1 MMFEKTVTLLLSG
14 EFVCEICYPEAYG
27 FLDNEA
33 HRKDMTAFLAR
44 LGRRLSV
51 TGLGGAWFMA
61 YEHIGPE
68 ERRAIKDEFSF
79 MKHELRPLVDFF
91 VLAMRALQHEE
102 FFSRGSIIEANRLMG
117 AIDANPSLRA
127 DFQSLSSMGKG
138 SVGDGTLRTALE
150 RQLKRLRENG
160 YLVLANPEREIYR
173 VTGKIEYLQEVVEFL
188 MSHEGVVEEL
198 DDEPENAS
206 LF

>member
-1 MMFEKTVTLLLSG
+1 MFEKTVTLLLSG
-14 EFVCEICYPEAYG
+14 EFVCEVCYPEAYG

-91 VLAMRALQHEE
+91 VLAMRAMLGH
-102 FFSRGSIIEANRLMG
+102 
-117 AIDANPSLRA
+117 
-127 DFQSLSSMGKG
+127 
-138 SVGDGTLRTALE
+138 
-150 RQLKRLRENG
+150 
-160 YLVLANPEREIYR
+160 
-173 VTGKIEYLQEVVEFL
+173 
-188 MSHEGVVEEL
+188 
-198 DDEPENAS
+198 
-206 LF
+206 

>member
-1 MMFEKTVTLLLSG
+1 
-14 EFVCEICYPEAYG
+14 
-27 FLDNEA
+27 
-33 HRKDMTAFLAR
+33 
-44 LGRRLSV
+44 
-51 TGLGGAWFMA
+51 MA

-138 SVGDGTLRTALE
+138 SVGDGTLRSALE
-150 RQLKRLRENG
+150 RQLKRLRRMAISSLPIPSARSTE
-160 YLVLANPEREIYR
+160 LPERLSTSR
-173 VTGKIEYLQEVVEFL
+173 RWSSF
-188 MSHEGVVEEL
+188 
-198 DDEPENAS
+198 
-206 LF
+206 

>member
-1 MMFEKTVTLLLSG
+1 
-14 EFVCEICYPEAYG
+14 
-27 FLDNEA
+27 
-33 HRKDMTAFLAR
+33 
-44 LGRRLSV
+44 
-51 TGLGGAWFMA
+51 
-61 YEHIGPE
+61 
-68 ERRAIKDEFSF
+68 
-79 MKHELRPLVDFF
+79 
-91 VLAMRALQHEE
+91 
-102 FFSRGSIIEANRLMG
+102 
-117 AIDANPSLRA
+117 
-127 DFQSLSSMGKG
+127 MGKG
-138 SVGDGTLRTALE
+138 SVGDGTLRSALE

>member
-1 MMFEKTVTLLLSG
+1 MYK
-14 EFVCEICYPEAYG
+14 
-27 FLDNEA
+27 
-33 HRKDMTAFLAR
+33 R
-44 LGRRLSV
+44 
-51 TGLGGAWFMA
+51 
-61 YEHIGPE
+61 
-68 ERRAIKDEFSF
+68 
-79 MKHELRPLVDFF
+79 
-91 VLAMRALQHEE
+91 Q
-102 FFSRGSIIEANRLMG
+102 
-117 AIDANPSLRA
+117 
-127 DFQSLSSMGKG
+127 GKG
-138 SVGDGTLRTALE
+138 SVGDGTLRTSLE

>member
-14 EFVCEICYPEAYG
+14 EFVCEVCYPEAYA
-27 FLDNEA
+27 FLENEA

-117 AIDANPSLRA
+117 AIDANPSLPSPWPAARRS
-127 DFQSLSSMGKG
+127 DP
-138 SVGDGTLRTALE
+138 GTESTRPA
-150 RQLKRLRENG
+150 RLVRG
-160 YLVLANPEREIYR
+160 CGRPRSR
-173 VTGKIEYLQEVVEFL
+173 
-188 MSHEGVVEEL
+188 
-198 DDEPENAS
+198 
-206 LF
+206 